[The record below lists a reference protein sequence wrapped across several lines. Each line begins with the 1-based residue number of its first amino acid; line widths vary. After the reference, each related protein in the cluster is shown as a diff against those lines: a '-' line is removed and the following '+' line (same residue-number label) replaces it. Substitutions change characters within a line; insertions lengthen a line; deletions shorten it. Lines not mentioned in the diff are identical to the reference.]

1 LSGRVVDAARNPVAG
16 AQVALSTEKIGVL
29 VSDGKLTPVHSDID
43 SRIVQTDSK
52 GVFILEHQLTKSVD
66 LIVAHDKGF
75 ASTGSDEFIDSN
87 EIRLQ
92 PWGRIDGQVARDPG
106 TGGRKIWMSGLPNPT
121 WFLNKLEYRYET
133 EHDADGRFV
142 FERVPAG
149 WFEAGYLIRTGDN
162 SWSITCRTPIEVKPG
177 RTAHVT
183 LGGSGR
189 PVVGKFV
196 PPEGYDKAIY
206 FGNGLRSLA
215 TARPEEPRPDNYDG
229 MTKRE
234 QQQWR
239 KEWYKSDEYRRY
251 REAYRRDPN
260 WRHYTF
266 RIDEDGSF
274 RIEDVIAGKYEL
286 TVWIEERLTGQGR
299 PEEIAGYRG
308 MIEVPQMPGGRSDE
322 PLDVGELELT
332 MHEPLRIGEMAPL
345 FEARTLDGKDLKLID
360 YRGKFVLLSFWQ
372 PVSHPERQR
381 LQELYD
387 AYNPGGRLSII
398 GLGSNDTLEEVRTYV
413 EENHIPW
420 PQIFT
425 GEESKSDIAK
435 DYRIPGIPW
444 IFLVAP
450 DGKIIATGL
459 RGEKL
464 TSAVRSALEAT
475 NESKPDEQDQ
485 PKL

>member
-1 LSGRVVDAARNPVAG
+1 
-16 AQVALSTEKIGVL
+16 
-29 VSDGKLTPVHSDID
+29 
-43 SRIVQTDSK
+43 
-52 GVFILEHQLTKSVD
+52 
-66 LIVAHDKGF
+66 
-75 ASTGSDEFIDSN
+75 
-87 EIRLQ
+87 
-92 PWGRIDGQVARDPG
+92 
-106 TGGRKIWMSGLPNPT
+106 
-121 WFLNKLEYRYET
+121 
-133 EHDADGRFV
+133 
-142 FERVPAG
+142 
-149 WFEAGYLIRTGDN
+149 
-162 SWSITCRTPIEVKPG
+162 
-177 RTAHVT
+177 
-183 LGGSGR
+183 
-189 PVVGKFV
+189 
-196 PPEGYDKAIY
+196 
-206 FGNGLRSLA
+206 
-215 TARPEEPRPDNYDG
+215 
-229 MTKRE
+229 
-234 QQQWR
+234 
-239 KEWYKSDEYRRY
+239 
-251 REAYRRDPN
+251 
-260 WRHYTF
+260 
-266 RIDEDGSF
+266 
-274 RIEDVIAGKYEL
+274 
-286 TVWIEERLTGQGR
+286 
-299 PEEIAGYRG
+299 
-308 MIEVPQMPGGRSDE
+308 
-322 PLDVGELELT
+322 
-332 MHEPLRIGEMAPL
+332 L
-345 FEARTLDGKDLKLID
+345 FEAKTLDGKDISLID